1 MIIIYIMISKF
12 FAKLKHYK
20 LQFVKVRFMLVVELG
35 IKLNNDFEYYDSMLK
50 SNGLKNDFNVLTHD
64 IYYTNQSL
72 EGLSESEIKKDCIR
86 LRSCDNGDYKVQNN
100 LICGLNIKELS
111 NIELDDFE
119 NRLLK
124 LGYKKVFDTI
134 KKDFHYYKDG
144 MSSKVQ
150 LQQIENIGLLV
161 YYDNKDYYEF
171 DLDTQRKMLI
181 DELNSYGFQFN
192 YDILG
197 IDKLKTLYYGKEMY
211 SKNQNG

>member
-1 MIIIYIMISKF
+1 MISKF

>member
-1 MIIIYIMISKF
+1 
-12 FAKLKHYK
+12 
-20 LQFVKVRFMLVVELG
+20 MLVVELG

-50 SNGLKNDFNVLTHD
+50 SNGLKNDFKVLTHD

-72 EGLSESEIKKDCIR
+72 EGLSESEIKKACIR

-100 LICGLNIKELS
+100 LIRDLNIKELS
-111 NIELDDFE
+111 NTELDDFE